1 MRRYAI
7 VLLTMT
13 GLTLGMARAP
23 AGRAWAASEVAT
35 LKAVTVS
42 AGPPCEELVLRV
54 DGTYAYKTVQAAPDV
69 LFIDL
74 AGAKIDGVPRS
85 GSWSS
90 PLMSGYKLLQYQ
102 DASGQ
107 SVVRVQVNTRRAEPF
122 VIQRDSAALRLLFGK
137 TASASPAVV
146 ASPLGAPATSPAVA
160 AAHAAPPA
168 SARGSVMVSNVTFD
182 KRESGETFVDV
193 STSRTASYH
202 VMTLKNPARLVVD
215 IEGAQTAS
223 HQKSYA
229 ADTLVLRGV
238 RIGQFREK
246 DSPVVRVV
254 ADLNGDPAFDVHT
267 TPGGVRIELRPR
279 GMTKPALSAGKT
291 TAPAP
296 ETRRPEAKPA
306 PAASAATVAVT
317 VTKASAPEPP
327 TAVIDRKPVA
337 TVPLLQATA
346 LDPTKPDVQSTLPPA
361 ESSKQVAAAPLPIAS
376 SETPEALRA
385 EQAART
391 LTTGKQQA
399 LPLAAQG
406 TSPGSVNP
414 TSEEKEKFTGEPI
427 SLNLKDVDL
436 KDFFRLVHEI
446 SGLNIIVDPNVSGTV
461 TLVLDAVPWDQALDI
476 VLKNN
481 RLGKT
486 LEGNV
491 LRIAKVETLTA
502 EQESVMKLAA
512 ARQDAAPLVSV
523 FQPINYAKA
532 AAIATLLKSWAGGG
546 ALSRRGTVLV
556 DERANTLII
565 SDIQSQIPIIQSII
579 AKLDKRAKQVSIEA
593 RVVLATANFTRAL
606 SSALSGA
613 ARTPQGSTLIGGAT
627 GTGAQI
633 TPDVTFPAPPAQ
645 TITPTGAA
653 GFGAIA
659 ISNASSRYLINAVIA
674 ASEERDEAKTI
685 SRPTIVTQNNVQ
697 GMVMQGTQVPI
708 QTNINNTI
716 AVQYVNA
723 TLELTVTP
731 QVTDDGNIFMIIRV
745 TNAAVGAVITNAGP
759 NIDTQSATTQ
769 VMVPDGGTVVF
780 GGITVTSRSK
790 AATYV
795 PWLGTIPIL
804 GHLFKSS
811 NVQDTDKEL
820 LFFVSPKVLAS

>member
-42 AGPPCEELVLRV
+42 ASPPGEELVLRV
-54 DGTYAYKTVQAAPDV
+54 DGAYAYKTVQAAPDA

-74 AGAKIDGVPRS
+74 AGATIGGVPRS
-85 GSWSS
+85 GSWSN

-102 DASGQ
+102 DASGR
-107 SVVRVQVNTRRAEPF
+107 SVVRVQVDTRRVEPF
-122 VIQRDSAALRLLFGK
+122 VIQKDGSTLRVLFGK
-137 TASASPAVV
+137 TASLSAAAV
-146 ASPLGAPATSPAVA
+146 ASPLRVPVTSPAVA
-160 AAHAAPPA
+160 SAHATPPA
-168 SARGSVMVSNVTFD
+168 SASGPVLVSNVTFD

-193 STSRTASYH
+193 RTSRAASFSM
-202 VMTLKNPARLVVD
+202 MTLEDPARLVVD
-215 IEGAQTAS
+215 IQDAQITS
-223 HQKSYA
+223 HQMSYA

-238 RIGQFREK
+238 RIGQSRGK
-246 DSPVVRVV
+246 NPPVVRVV

-267 TPGGVRIELRPR
+267 LPGVVRIELRPR
-279 GMTKPALSAGKT
+279 GMTKPALSATKT
-291 TAPAP
+291 TTPAP
-296 ETRRPEAKPA
+296 EARLPEAKPA
-306 PAASAATVAVT
+306 PAASAVT
-317 VTKASAPEPP
+317 APVIVTKARAPEPP
-327 TAVIDRKPVA
+327 TEVIDRKPAV
-337 TVPLLQATA
+337 TVPLRATA
-346 LDPTKPDVQSTLPPA
+346 LDTAKPDVQSTLPPA
-361 ESSKQVAAAPLPIAS
+361 ESSKQVAAAPLPTAS
-376 SETPEALRA
+376 SATPEALRA

-406 TSPGSVNP
+406 TPPGGVNP
-414 TSEEKEKFTGEPI
+414 PGEEKEKFTGEPI

-436 KDFFRLVHEI
+436 KDFFRLIHEI
-446 SGLNIIVDPNVSGTV
+446 SGLNIIVDPNVTGTV
-461 TLVLDAVPWDQALDI
+461 TLVLDSVPWDQALDI

-481 RLGKT
+481 RLGKV

-502 EQESVMKLAA
+502 EQESAMKLAA
-512 ARQDAAPLVSV
+512 ARQDAAPLVTV
-523 FQPINYAKA
+523 FQPLNYAKA
-532 AAIATLLKSWAGGG
+532 ATIATLLKSWAGGG

-579 AKLDKRAKQVSIEA
+579 AKLDKKAKQVSIEA
-593 RVVLATANFTRAL
+593 RVVLATANFTRNLQA
-606 SSALSGA
+606 ALSGA
-613 ARTPQGSTLIGGAT
+613 ARTTQGSTLIGGST
-627 GTGAQI
+627 GTGTLV
-633 TPDVTFPAPPAQ
+633 TPGVTFPGPPAQ
-645 TITPTGAA
+645 TITPTSGS
-653 GFGAIA
+653 GFGAVA
-659 ISNASSRYLINAVIA
+659 ISNASSRYLINAVLA

-685 SRPTIVTQNNVQ
+685 SRPTIVTQNNVE
-697 GMVMQGTQVPI
+697 GMVQQGTQVPI

-723 TLELTVTP
+723 TLQLTVTP
-731 QVTDDGNIFMIIRV
+731 QVTDDGNIFMIIKV
-745 TNAAVGAVITNAGP
+745 INAAVGAVITNAGP

-780 GGITVTSRSK
+780 GGITVTSRTKS
-790 AATYV
+790 ATYV

-811 NVQDTDKEL
+811 NVKDTDQEL

>member
-107 SVVRVQVNTRRAEPF
+107 SVVRVQVDTRRAESF

-137 TASASPAVV
+137 TASVSPAVV
-146 ASPLGAPATSPAVA
+146 ASPLGAPATSPAVT

-215 IEGAQTAS
+215 IEGAQTTS

-279 GMTKPALSAGKT
+279 GMTKPALSAAKT

-306 PAASAATVAVT
+306 PAASAATVPVT

-327 TAVIDRKPVA
+327 TEVIDRKPAA
-337 TVPLLQATA
+337 TVPLQATA
-346 LDPTKPDVQSTLPPA
+346 LDATKPDVQSTLPPA

-414 TSEEKEKFTGEPI
+414 TGEEKEKFTGEPI

-461 TLVLDAVPWDQALDI
+461 TLVLDSVPWDQALDI

-502 EQESVMKLAA
+502 EQESVTKLAA

-523 FQPINYAKA
+523 FQPVNYAKA
-532 AAIATLLKSWAGGG
+532 ATIATLLKSWAGGG

-579 AKLDKRAKQVSIEA
+579 AKLDKKAKQVSIEA
-593 RVVLATANFTRAL
+593 RVVLAKANFTRAL
-606 SSALSGA
+606 NAALSGA
-613 ARTPQGSTLIGGAT
+613 ARTPQGSTLIGGST
-627 GTGAQI
+627 GTGSQV
-633 TPDVTFPAPPAQ
+633 TPSVTFPGPPAQ
-645 TITPTGAA
+645 TIVPTSAA

-723 TLELTVTP
+723 TLQLTVTP
-731 QVTDDGNIFMIIRV
+731 QVTDDGNIFMIINV
-745 TNAAVGAVITNAGP
+745 TNAAVGATVYTAGP
-759 NIDTQSATTQ
+759 AIDTQSATTQ

-780 GGITVTSRSK
+780 GGITVTSRTKS
-790 AATYV
+790 ATYV

-811 NVQDTDKEL
+811 NVHDEDQEL